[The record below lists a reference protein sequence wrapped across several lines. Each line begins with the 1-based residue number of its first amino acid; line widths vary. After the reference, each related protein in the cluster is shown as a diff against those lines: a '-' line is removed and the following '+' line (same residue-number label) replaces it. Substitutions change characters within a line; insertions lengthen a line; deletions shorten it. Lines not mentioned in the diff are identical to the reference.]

1 MKRGDDW
8 RKTQEIYNIIETLP
22 EELYSKVLDYIEYLK
37 FTTIIDK
44 APNDLIIKDKKDLR
58 KKIEEGIQDS
68 KDGKV
73 CSMNDVFEEVEKI
86 LKT

>member
-1 MKRGDDW
+1 M
-8 RKTQEIYNIIETLP
+8 YNK
-22 EELYSKVLDYIEYLK
+22 YNLD
-37 FTTIIDK
+37 
-44 APNDLIIKDKKDLR
+44 NDYERIR

>member
-1 MKRGDDW
+1 M
-8 RKTQEIYNIIETLP
+8 KTQEIYNIIETLP

-73 CSMNDVFEEVEKI
+73 CSMNDVFGEVEKI

>member
-1 MKRGDDW
+1 M
-8 RKTQEIYNIIETLP
+8 KTQEIYNIIETLP

-37 FTTIIDK
+37 FTTIIDT

>member
-1 MKRGDDW
+1 M
-8 RKTQEIYNIIETLP
+8 KTQEIYNIIETLP

-44 APNDLIIKDKKDLR
+44 APNDLIKKKKKDLR